1 MEACRPAAP
10 RDLERIAVLAREM
23 QAELEAMRGG
33 AVWAAREARPEPLV
47 DGYAALL
54 DRDDTRLIVG
64 TIDDVIVGFGAA
76 QIERL
81 RDGRLLGVVTD
92 LFVEPPARAI
102 GVGETMN
109 NDLMSFCRAHRCIG
123 IDAWALP
130 GHRATKNFFEE
141 SGFTA
146 RAIVMHHRLDES
158 EDEPADE

>member
-1 MEACRPAAP
+1 LEACRPAAP
-10 RDLERIAVLAREM
+10 RDLERIAALAREM

-47 DGYAALL
+47 DGYAAPL
-54 DRDDTRLIVG
+54 DRDDARLIVG
-64 TIDDVIVGFGAA
+64 TIDEVIVGFGAA
-76 QIERL
+76 QIEQL
-81 RDGRLLGVVTD
+81 RDGTVLGVVTD

-102 GVGETMN
+102 GVGETIN
-109 NDLMSFCRAHRCIG
+109 NDLISFCRSQQCIG

-146 RAIVMHHRLDES
+146 RAIIMHHRLARSD
-158 EDEPADE
+158 DEPADE